1 MNSFACIL
9 SIIFGMV
16 IAILFDEKINFGWL
30 ICIVILTSYMIY
42 DRNSSYLLIAG
53 LFAIAGSIT
62 GFGRR
67 FTDAMKEKDK
77 KKDA

>member
-1 MNSFACIL
+1 MNFLGYTCFIIISSIVASIL
-9 SIIFGMV
+9 
-16 IAILFDEKINFGWL
+16 DEKVNFGWF
-30 ICIVILTSYMIY
+30 LTFLMFTFYF
-42 DRNSSYLLIAG
+42 DHRNSSYLLIAG

-67 FTDAMKEKDK
+67 FTDAMKEKE